1 MPKNPDSPPWQIHSE
16 LTITDVNSQDLEY
29 AENKAKE
36 EYSELVVDLYRNGET
51 TLTESLAKEHFPM
64 ESEMMIKKVFLIL
77 VQNGRLTGP
86 EGRLRTFTIDAVW
99 ASEKAQEKNEEEE
112 LRKASITEAI
122 QEEEDDEEEDEEHDQ
137 GKPNKLKRPK
147 KESKK
152 RALQDASNIVTD
164 IDNEGGSN
172 GFNGMSAFAKKNRRK
187 NDMDRIDPVIDDETA
202 AVLGMGL
209 QKEKEADLVGI
220 LKTEPAAGLDEK
232 LIHEVNEQLTITLQ
246 GADDGVPVS
255 VAQSQCADTDISS
268 KDFFKVLQWKHDQNH
283 IFVDGEITD
292 PSSTIYPM

>member
-152 RALQDASNIVTD
+152 RALQDASNIVTE
-164 IDNEGGSN
+164 IDNAGGSN

-220 LKTEPAAGLDEK
+220 LKTEPAAGLGEK

-268 KDFFKVLQWKHDQNH
+268 EDFFKVLQWKHDQNH